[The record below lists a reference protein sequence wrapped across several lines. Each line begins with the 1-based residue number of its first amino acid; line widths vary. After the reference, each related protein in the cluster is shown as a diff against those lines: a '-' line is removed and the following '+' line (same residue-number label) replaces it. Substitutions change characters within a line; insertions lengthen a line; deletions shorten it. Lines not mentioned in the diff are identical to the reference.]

1 MTDKYILI
9 ITSTDDYHPSF
20 GTVRQDAASAFEDL
34 RAEYNNRLAENN
46 SDIEE
51 SDLDET
57 NYEAFIRYSD
67 TGEAVNMYVQKI
79 TEE

>member
-1 MTDKYILI
+1 MNDRYILV

-20 GTVRQDAASAFEDL
+20 GTVRLDAASAFEDL
-34 RAEYNNRLAENN
+34 QAEYNNRLKENSSN
-46 SDIEE
+46 IEE
-51 SDLDET
+51 SDIDET

-67 TGEAVNMYVQKI
+67 TGEAINMYVQTI